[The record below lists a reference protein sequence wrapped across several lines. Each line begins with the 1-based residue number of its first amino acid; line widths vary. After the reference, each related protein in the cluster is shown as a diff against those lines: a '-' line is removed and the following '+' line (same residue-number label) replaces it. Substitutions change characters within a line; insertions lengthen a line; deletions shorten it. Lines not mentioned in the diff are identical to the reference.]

1 MAVALLALPGA
12 ASASCRPSAA
22 HPYPVVL
29 VHGTFLNK
37 ESWVTLAPQVRRYAF
52 ALTRNPADADDLLQT
67 TLERLLSRDV
77 PEDAELTKWAFRV
90 CRNVWIDEIR
100 SRRVRREAVPELE
113 AAPQPEVSTEE
124 AVMARINLKRA
135 QAGIDALPEEQ
146 REVLALVAI
155 AGMAYRDAA
164 EALSI
169 PIGTVMSRLA
179 RARAALAAHMEAAT

>member
-1 MAVALLALPGA
+1 MPISGL
-12 ASASCRPSAA
+12 
-22 HPYPVVL
+22 HQEL
-29 VHGTFLNK
+29 VR
-37 ESWVTLAPQVRRYAF
+37 LAPQLRRYAY
-52 ALTRNPADADDLLQT
+52 AMTRNPADADDLLQT
-67 TLERLLSRDV
+67 TLERILSRTV
-77 PEDAELTKWAFRV
+77 PEDAELAKWAFRV

-100 SRRVRREAVPELE
+100 SRRVRREAAPELA

-179 RARAALAAHMEAAT
+179 RARTALAAHMEAAT

>member
-1 MAVALLALPGA
+1 MARDRAGLH
-12 ASASCRPSAA
+12 RE
-22 HPYPVVL
+22 L
-29 VHGTFLNK
+29 VK
-37 ESWVTLAPQVRRYAF
+37 LAPQVRRYAY

-100 SRRVRREAVPELE
+100 SRRVRREAAPELA

-179 RARAALAAHMEAAT
+179 RARTALAAHMEAAT

>member
-1 MAVALLALPGA
+1 MARDRTGLHREVVAL
-12 ASASCRPSAA
+12 
-22 HPYPVVL
+22 
-29 VHGTFLNK
+29 T
-37 ESWVTLAPQVRRYAF
+37 PQLRRYAY
-52 ALTRNPADADDLLQT
+52 ALTRNPADADDLLQN
-67 TLERLLSRDV
+67 TLERILSRTM
-77 PEDAELTKWAFRV
+77 PEDADLTKWAFRV

-100 SRRVRREAVPELE
+100 SRRVRREASPELA
-113 AAPQPEVSTEE
+113 AAPEPEVSTEE
-124 AVMARINLKRA
+124 AVMARINLRRA